1 AISNLGSAMIEGL
14 PVELIGK
21 IVGDLSLDDA
31 LKISQ
36 LSRRLRAVSSDPV
49 LNVWRPCILRNLK
62 ASTYETAFKTL
73 SVHTVVPRHNWLEIL
88 SLGRAAYLLFDAVL
102 PNLPDAEWEEAF
114 KRRFLTSWASAY
126 HKKAHTTWKSAFLR
140 VLQYTWH
147 RSTTTCSVNEAWTKY
162 ILLNRNG
169 TANYLEGSSRG
180 FSPFAI
186 FEETRTQQNLLHL
199 PMRVRVLVEFSD
211 ARVLVLGTLNRPRS
225 SLSVNANA
233 KLLLQ
238 PPGIRPGGST
248 LSNLDYSR
256 IRYPLPA
263 ESFFNYPFYTSG
275 GSDRRWL
282 APGDADMEWVGS
294 VMLVAQIITR
304 DSNDDA
310 TVSVDDDEFED
321 LDFILGPGR
330 NQYASFTWEDLWTVA
345 PWIRESISKEID
357 GAGLGL

>member
-1 AISNLGSAMIEGL
+1 MRHGPSQSPVAAVISSAS
-14 PVELIGK
+14 K
-21 IVGDLSLDDA
+21 FC
-31 LKISQ
+31 
-36 LSRRLRAVSSDPV
+36 R
-49 LNVWRPCILRNLK
+49 
-62 ASTYETAFKTL
+62 
-73 SVHTVVPRHNWLEIL
+73 
-88 SLGRAAYLLFDAVL
+88 
-102 PNLPDAEWEEAF
+102 
-114 KRRFLTSWASAY
+114 
-126 HKKAHTTWKSAFLR
+126 
-140 VLQYTWH
+140 
-147 RSTTTCSVNEAWTKY
+147 Y